1 MGEAVNFEDL
11 LDTELEGIPGAAA
24 FHGRAGLRRVA

>member
-11 LDTELEGIPGAAA
+11 LDTELEEIPG
-24 FHGRAGLRRVA
+24 RRRSTVVPG